1 MLQQTEDQMLCFGS
15 VTCKNFNGDLR
26 NVANVAENSKNQNV
40 RVQILRNGQVIM
52 ASYINKKELYLT
64 SESLEPKNMFIKEF
78 FLIFSDHDSG
88 TKAASMVRPRISW
101 MSHGPYKVQ

>member
-1 MLQQTEDQMLCFGS
+1 MLCFGS

-52 ASYINKKELYLT
+52 ASYINKKELYFFKIL
-64 SESLEPKNMFIKEF
+64 SLKTCSLKSF
-78 FLIFSDHDSG
+78 F
-88 TKAASMVRPRISW
+88 
-101 MSHGPYKVQ
+101 

>member
-1 MLQQTEDQMLCFGS
+1 MLCFGS

-52 ASYINKKELYLT
+52 TSSINKKKLYFN
-64 SESLEPKNMFIKEF
+64 KIRK
-78 FLIFSDHDSG
+78 
-88 TKAASMVRPRISW
+88 
-101 MSHGPYKVQ
+101 HGA

>member
-1 MLQQTEDQMLCFGS
+1 MLCFGS

-52 ASYINKKELYLT
+52 TSSINNKNQNIIS
-64 SESLEPKNMFIKEF
+64 SESMEPKNMFIKVF
-78 FLIFSDHDSG
+78 VLIFFRS
-88 TKAASMVRPRISW
+88 
-101 MSHGPYKVQ
+101 

>member
-1 MLQQTEDQMLCFGS
+1 MLCFGS

-52 ASYINKKELYLT
+52 ASYINKKELYFFKNIMSD
-64 SESLEPKNMFIKEF
+64 SEGI
-78 FLIFSDHDSG
+78 
-88 TKAASMVRPRISW
+88 
-101 MSHGPYKVQ
+101 

>member
-1 MLQQTEDQMLCFGS
+1 MLCFGS

-52 ASYINKKELYLT
+52 ASYINKKELYFF
-64 SESLEPKNMFIKEF
+64 KNNIL
-78 FLIFSDHDSG
+78 LI
-88 TKAASMVRPRISW
+88 ALI
-101 MSHGPYKVQ
+101 

>member
-1 MLQQTEDQMLCFGS
+1 MLCFGS

-52 ASYINKKELYLT
+52 TSSINKKNLYLKIT
-64 SESLEPKNMFIKEF
+64 SESMEPKNMFIKVF
-78 FLIFSDHDSG
+78 VLIFFRS
-88 TKAASMVRPRISW
+88 
-101 MSHGPYKVQ
+101 

>member
-1 MLQQTEDQMLCFGS
+1 MLCFGS

-52 ASYINKKELYLT
+52 ASYINKKELYFF
-64 SESLEPKNMFIKEF
+64 KNISIPIIRK
-78 FLIFSDHDSG
+78 SG
-88 TKAASMVRPRISW
+88 A
-101 MSHGPYKVQ
+101 

>member
-1 MLQQTEDQMLCFGS
+1 MLCFGS

-52 ASYINKKELYLT
+52 ASYIDKKELY
-64 SESLEPKNMFIKEF
+64 
-78 FLIFSDHDSG
+78 FSNIRKSG
-88 TKAASMVRPRISW
+88 A
-101 MSHGPYKVQ
+101 

>member
-1 MLQQTEDQMLCFGS
+1 MLCFGS

-52 ASYINKKELYLT
+52 ASYINEKELY
-64 SESLEPKNMFIKEF
+64 F
-78 FLIFSDHDSG
+78 
-88 TKAASMVRPRISW
+88 
-101 MSHGPYKVQ
+101 

>member
-1 MLQQTEDQMLCFGS
+1 MLCFGS

-52 ASYINKKELYLT
+52 ASYINKKELYFF
-64 SESLEPKNMFIKEF
+64 KNISIK
-78 FLIFSDHDSG
+78 SG
-88 TKAASMVRPRISW
+88 A
-101 MSHGPYKVQ
+101 

>member
-1 MLQQTEDQMLCFGS
+1 MLCFGS

-52 ASYINKKELYLT
+52 TSSINKKKLHFFQHQKVC
-64 SESLEPKNMFIKEF
+64 SLKTCSLKCLF
-78 FLIFSDHDSG
+78 
-88 TKAASMVRPRISW
+88 
-101 MSHGPYKVQ
+101 

>member
-1 MLQQTEDQMLCFGS
+1 MLCFGS

-52 ASYINKKELYLT
+52 ASYINKKELYFFK
-64 SESLEPKNMFIKEF
+64 SLEPKNMLIKEF

-88 TKAASMVRPRISW
+88 TKASSMVRPRISW

>member
-1 MLQQTEDQMLCFGS
+1 MLCFGS

-52 ASYINKKELYLT
+52 TSSINKKKLYFF
-64 SESLEPKNMFIKEF
+64 SLPEPKNIFIKVF
-78 FLIFSDHDSG
+78 VLIFFRS
-88 TKAASMVRPRISW
+88 
-101 MSHGPYKVQ
+101 

>member
-1 MLQQTEDQMLCFGS
+1 MLCFGS

-52 ASYINKKELYLT
+52 TSSINKKKLYFFLIK
-64 SESLEPKNMFIKEF
+64 SDSMDPKNMFIKVF
-78 FLIFSDHDSG
+78 VLIFFRS
-88 TKAASMVRPRISW
+88 
-101 MSHGPYKVQ
+101 

>member
-1 MLQQTEDQMLCFGS
+1 MLCFGS

-52 ASYINKKELYLT
+52 ASYINKKELYFLKVW
-64 SESLEPKNMFIKEF
+64 SLKTCSLKSF
-78 FLIFSDHDSG
+78 F
-88 TKAASMVRPRISW
+88 
-101 MSHGPYKVQ
+101 

>member
-1 MLQQTEDQMLCFGS
+1 MLCFGS

-52 ASYINKKELYLT
+52 ASYINKKELYFF
-64 SESLEPKNMFIKEF
+64 KNNIRK
-78 FLIFSDHDSG
+78 SG
-88 TKAASMVRPRISW
+88 A
-101 MSHGPYKVQ
+101 

>member
-52 ASYINKKELYLT
+52 ASYINKKELYFFKNI
-64 SESLEPKNMFIKEF
+64 SISLKTCSLKSF
-78 FLIFSDHDSG
+78 F
-88 TKAASMVRPRISW
+88 
-101 MSHGPYKVQ
+101 

>member
-1 MLQQTEDQMLCFGS
+1 MNSLKSKIIIILKTLQQTEDQMLCFGS

-52 ASYINKKELYLT
+52 ASYINKKELY
-64 SESLEPKNMFIKEF
+64 F
-78 FLIFSDHDSG
+78 
-88 TKAASMVRPRISW
+88 
-101 MSHGPYKVQ
+101 Y

>member
-1 MLQQTEDQMLCFGS
+1 MLCFGS

-52 ASYINKKELYLT
+52 ASYINKKELYFFKNIVW
-64 SESLEPKNMFIKEF
+64 SLKTCSLKSF
-78 FLIFSDHDSG
+78 F
-88 TKAASMVRPRISW
+88 
-101 MSHGPYKVQ
+101 

>member
-1 MLQQTEDQMLCFGS
+1 MLCFGS

-52 ASYINKKELYLT
+52 ASYINKKELYFFKVW
-64 SESLEPKNMFIKEF
+64 SLKTCSLKSF
-78 FLIFSDHDSG
+78 F
-88 TKAASMVRPRISW
+88 
-101 MSHGPYKVQ
+101 

>member
-1 MLQQTEDQMLCFGS
+1 MLCFGS

-52 ASYINKKELYLT
+52 TSSINKKKLYLINNIR
-64 SESLEPKNMFIKEF
+64 SL
-78 FLIFSDHDSG
+78 G
-88 TKAASMVRPRISW
+88 A
-101 MSHGPYKVQ
+101 

>member
-1 MLQQTEDQMLCFGS
+1 MLCFGS

-52 ASYINKKELYLT
+52 TSSINKKKLYFFQ
-64 SESLEPKNMFIKEF
+64 EACSLKTCSLKCLF
-78 FLIFSDHDSG
+78 
-88 TKAASMVRPRISW
+88 
-101 MSHGPYKVQ
+101 

>member
-1 MLQQTEDQMLCFGS
+1 MLCFGS

-52 ASYINKKELYLT
+52 TSSKQENTSFFSRNKIRK
-64 SESLEPKNMFIKEF
+64 
-78 FLIFSDHDSG
+78 
-88 TKAASMVRPRISW
+88 
-101 MSHGPYKVQ
+101 HGA

>member
-1 MLQQTEDQMLCFGS
+1 MLCFGS

-52 ASYINKKELYLT
+52 TSSINKKKLYFFK
-64 SESLEPKNMFIKEF
+64 SVSMEPKNMFIKVF
-78 FLIFSDHDSG
+78 VLIFFRS
-88 TKAASMVRPRISW
+88 
-101 MSHGPYKVQ
+101 